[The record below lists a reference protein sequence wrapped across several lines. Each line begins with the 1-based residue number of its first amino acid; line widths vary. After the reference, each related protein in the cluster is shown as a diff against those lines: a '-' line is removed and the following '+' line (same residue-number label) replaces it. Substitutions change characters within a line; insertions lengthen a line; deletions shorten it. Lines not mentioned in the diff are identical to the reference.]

1 MVPDQPRHWCDFGKA
16 RRRHPTGGLEAIC
29 LGIHLSQIFLH
40 GTKMA
45 KQDETKTLQDKNWC
59 LGVKWEFTFCR
70 VESLFL
76 QQEIY
81 SSPCCSPSAPP
92 LFRRP
97 VGFWHGEAGG
107 GQRVKEGALSLRFCC
122 TLGARESKIKEWAC
136 HDSKPPA
143 RCTACSSF
151 PVLYWSSFI
160 AHRVWQCWAWLWASQ
175 QIPCCN
181 PLDYRRKP
189 SLHLRTIRLAQH
201 GKEQEP
207 GWPGKIPPGHLL
219 PWWEEPWGNWGIPP
233 VVLGKDAAGSG
244 NLMKLGVNVQ
254 GNLNLLSWVLE
265 TTVLE
270 ESYVTSTWE

>member
-1 MVPDQPRHWCDFGKA
+1 
-16 RRRHPTGGLEAIC
+16 
-29 LGIHLSQIFLH
+29 
-40 GTKMA
+40 MA

-107 GQRVKEGALSLRFCC
+107 GQWVKEGALSLRFCC

-151 PVLYWSSFI
+151 PVLYWSSFT

-189 SLHLRTIRLAQH
+189 SLHLRTIRLAQIGIERSRSLADR
-201 GKEQEP
+201 GKSHQV
-207 GWPGKIPPGHLL
+207 IYC
-219 PWWEEPWGNWGIPP
+219 
-233 VVLGKDAAGSG
+233 LGEK
-244 NLMKLGVNVQ
+244 NLGEI
-254 GNLNLLSWVLE
+254 GAFLLSFWAKMQPALEISWSLVLMCRE
-265 TTVLE
+265 TWIFLAE
-270 ESYVTSTWE
+270 F